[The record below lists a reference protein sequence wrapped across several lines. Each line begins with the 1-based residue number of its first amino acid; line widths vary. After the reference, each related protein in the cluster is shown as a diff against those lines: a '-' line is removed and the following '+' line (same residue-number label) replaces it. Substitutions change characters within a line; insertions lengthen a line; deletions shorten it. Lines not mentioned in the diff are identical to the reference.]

1 MARNEQQVSIDG
13 HRLKLT
19 SLDKVYYPETGTT
32 KGEVLD
38 YYARIAPYLIRH
50 ARDRIATRK
59 RWVDGVGTPEK
70 PGNVFFEKDLPEGA
84 PSWIPSRAINH
95 STGTKHYPLIQ
106 DQATLMYLAQMAS
119 LELHIPQWRV
129 LPGSSDP
136 GTITSETR
144 YPDRMV
150 FDLDPGEGRELADC
164 VEVAHLVRELLN
176 GMGLEVFPLTSGS
189 KGVHLYAPLDGSS
202 TSQQVS
208 DVAHELARSLESD
221 HPKLIVSA
229 MKKTLRKNKVF
240 IDWSQNS
247 ASKTTVAPYS
257 MRGRFAPTV
266 AAPRTWEELDDPAS
280 VEHLRFEEV
289 LERID
294 DLGDLLEP
302 LAERAGADDAGDIEG
317 AEPKDAPQDRLTTY
331 RSMRDPDKTPEPVP
345 DRHGTSSDE
354 LIFVIQEHHARRLH
368 WDLRLE
374 HEGVLVS
381 WALPKGPPTDPKR
394 NHLAIQTEDHP
405 IEYATFEGTIPK
417 GEYGGGEM
425 TIWDWGT
432 YEVEKWR
439 DGKEVTAILHGQP
452 DGGLGGTKEFAL
464 FNTGEHGPNDDPA
477 RNWMIHLKESAAK
490 QTTSKAKEDS
500 KKQQQSP
507 AKKMPDQADPA
518 DYPPMLATL
527 GKIDSVRH
535 DADDWAF
542 EMKWDGVRAIATV
555 QAATDD
561 DPGAVTLTSR
571 NGLDMTDTYPE
582 LVELARC
589 VKHNCVLDGEIVAFG
604 DGGNPEFGRLQRRI
618 KLTKSKDI
626 EQERD
631 KTPVYLMVFDV
642 LRTNG
647 ESLLRTPYAQRRQRL
662 FEVVSEGDN
671 IYVPEAFDG
680 SLDDAMDSSRKL
692 KLEGVLAKKKDSV
705 YLPGKRTKTWLKL
718 KHSMSREVLIVGWRD
733 GKGGRQ
739 NTFGSLLLGA
749 HDDDGE
755 LTYMGRV
762 GTGFDMHQ
770 LRSIR
775 NQLDNITRKTPPVEV
790 PADQRRDAHWVTPK
804 LVADVEYGGITRDGR
819 LRHPVW
825 RGLRDDID
833 PEDVTI

>member
-1 MARNEQQVSIDG
+1 M
-13 HRLKLT
+13 
-19 SLDKVYYPETGTT
+19 
-32 KGEVLD
+32 
-38 YYARIAPYLIRH
+38 
-50 ARDRIATRK
+50 
-59 RWVDGVGTPEK
+59 
-70 PGNVFFEKDLPEGA
+70 
-84 PSWIPSRAINH
+84 PS
-95 STGTKHYPLIQ
+95 
-106 DQATLMYLAQMAS
+106 
-119 LELHIPQWRV
+119 
-129 LPGSSDP
+129 
-136 GTITSETR
+136 
-144 YPDRMV
+144 
-150 FDLDPGEGRELADC
+150 
-164 VEVAHLVRELLN
+164 
-176 GMGLEVFPLTSGS
+176 
-189 KGVHLYAPLDGSS
+189 
-202 TSQQVS
+202 
-208 DVAHELARSLESD
+208 
-221 HPKLIVSA
+221 
-229 MKKTLRKNKVF
+229 
-240 IDWSQNS
+240 
-247 ASKTTVAPYS
+247 
-257 MRGRFAPTV
+257 
-266 AAPRTWEELDDPAS
+266 
-280 VEHLRFEEV
+280 
-289 LERID
+289 
-294 DLGDLLEP
+294 
-302 LAERAGADDAGDIEG
+302 
-317 AEPKDAPQDRLTTY
+317 
-331 RSMRDPDKTPEPVP
+331 
-345 DRHGTSSDE
+345 
-354 LIFVIQEHHARRLH
+354 
-368 WDLRLE
+368 
-374 HEGVLVS
+374 
-381 WALPKGPPTDPKR
+381 
-394 NHLAIQTEDHP
+394 
-405 IEYATFEGTIPK
+405 FEGTIPK

-425 TIWDWGT
+425 TIWDSGT

-464 FNTGEHGPNDDPA
+464 FNTGDHGPNDDPA
-477 RNWMIHLKESAAK
+477 RNWMIHLKESSAK
-490 QTTSKAKEDS
+490 QTKSKSDDDS
-500 KKQQQSP
+500 EQQKSP
-507 AKKMPDQADPA
+507 DKNVPDRADPA

-535 DADDWAF
+535 QADDWAF

-582 LVELARC
+582 LVELAQC
-589 VKHNCVLDGEIVAFG
+589 VEHDCVLDGEIVAFG

-626 EQERD
+626 EQERS

-647 ESLLRTPYAQRRQRL
+647 ESLLRTPYEQRRQRL

-671 IYVPEAFDG
+671 IFVPEAFDG
-680 SLDDAMDSSRKL
+680 SLDDAMASSKKL

-739 NTFGSLLLGA
+739 NTFGSLLLAA
-749 HDDDGE
+749 HDEDGE

-775 NQLDNITRKTPPVEV
+775 SQLDTITRKTPPVDV

-833 PEDVTI
+833 RRTLRVGHARPVVTVGRLACPEDGLTDSDHGRALFNGDLIVAGHAHGQFARADQLWCLVEHLVAEVAQQHKALAHAFDIRGEHRQGHEPLDFQSRIVLQGR

>member
-302 LAERAGADDAGDIEG
+302 LAERAGADDAGDIED

>member
-302 LAERAGADDAGDIEG
+302 LAERAGADDAGDIED

-374 HEGVLVS
+374 HEGVLAS